1 MVRFADEVD
10 STADSLSKAM
20 LLLSNGKK
28 EHVRCRPTVGFA
40 LTARLPVASIAMMMM
55 IWTMAIINAPTGR
68 VLALATPKK
77 VYRYFGYGSNVIP
90 STMKTL
96 RQIEVRE
103 VTAAILPDYELKFA
117 SAAFVRPV
125 TVTNRA
131 KNEIENDI
139 EGNDDDAMTN
149 DRHDELPISGKV
161 VHGLLYTLTEDEFAK
176 VGQTEGVPF
185 GYRWQSCN
193 VYPYRGDGKQAGIDC
208 LNDPDADT
216 LSVQA
221 YTLVEPTPASSQQKQ
236 QQLQQRRKKE
246 QLKRN
251 NNKNNK
257 NQRGGE
263 GIDMPPSTS
272 YLGLIREG
280 ARLWKFDRTYQDEL
294 ATIQSAKSNNFL
306 FPDGWEGLALQ
317 VVEKATGTKR
327 TYMIDGYK

>member
-1 MVRFADEVD
+1 VHRPA
-10 STADSLSKAM
+10 SPSKSM
-20 LLLSNGKK
+20 LLLRNGKK
-28 EHVRCRPTVGFA
+28 ERVRRRPTVGFA
-40 LTARLPVASIAMMMM
+40 LTTRLPLASIAMMMM
-55 IWTMAIINAPTGR
+55 IWSMAIITAPTGK

-125 TVTNRA
+125 TVTNRT
-131 KNEIENDI
+131 KNEIENDTK
-139 EGNDDDAMTN
+139 ENDDDAMNN

-161 VHGLLYTLTEDEFAK
+161 VHGLLYSLTEDEFAK

-208 LNDPDADT
+208 LNGPDAET

-251 NNKNNK
+251 NSKKNKNK
-257 NQRGGE
+257 RGR
-263 GIDMPPSTS
+263 DMPPSAS

-306 FPDGWEGLALQ
+306 FPDGWEGPALQ

-327 TYMIDGYK
+327 TYMIDGYE

>member
-1 MVRFADEVD
+1 
-10 STADSLSKAM
+10 M
-20 LLLSNGKK
+20 LLLRDGKK
-28 EHVRCRPTVGFA
+28 ARVRRLPTVGFA
-40 LTARLPVASIAMMMM
+40 LTTRLPLASMAMMMM
-55 IWTMAIINAPTGR
+55 IWIMAIITAPTGK

-125 TVTNRA
+125 LVENRT
-131 KNEIENDI
+131 KNDNDNDVK
-139 EGNDDDAMTN
+139 GKGKDDDAMN
-149 DRHDELPISGKV
+149 YRHDELPCSGKV

-193 VYPYRGDGKQAGIDC
+193 VYPYRGDGKQAGMDC
-208 LNDPDADT
+208 LNDPDAET

-236 QQLQQRRKKE
+236 RRKKE
-246 QLKRN
+246 QKKRN
-251 NNKNNK
+251 NDN
-257 NQRGGE
+257 NQRGGR
-263 GIDMPPSTS
+263 GGDMPPSAS

-306 FPDGWEGLALQ
+306 FPDGWEGPALQ
-317 VVEKATGTKR
+317 VAEKATGTKR
-327 TYMIDGYK
+327 TYMIDGY